1 MSDKIEKYSI
11 KSRREGRVLAF
22 QSLFSYGFDYKD
34 LESLLK
40 FDWIEEDYSKE
51 SLEYA
56 KLLVKGTLNNID
68 EIDKVIKS
76 KLKNWDYERIS
87 NIDKAILRFA
97 TFSLLFEQGIPE
109 KVVINE
115 AVEIVKKFGTEESYK
130 FINGILDAI
139 KRNKE
144 KNG

>member
-22 QSLFSYGFDYKD
+22 QSLFSYGFDLKD
-34 LESLLK
+34 QESLLK

-68 EIDKVIKS
+68 EIDKIIKS
-76 KLKNWDYERIS
+76 KLKNWDYGRIS

>member
-34 LESLLK
+34 IETLVK
-40 FDWIEEDYSKE
+40 FDWMEEDYSKE

-97 TFSLLFEQGIPE
+97 AFSLLFEQGIPE